1 MHIGLGLCIAARST
15 DTAEKTQDMVKNDT
29 PPPTP
34 SDVVE
39 ALALLTRLPVPA
51 GDGTRGAAAAWAY
64 PLVGVVIGGIAAVAG
79 AIAYWLALP
88 PLLCALLSLATMI
101 VLTGAMHEDGL
112 ADTADGLWGGWT
124 REARLEIMKDSHI
137 GTYGV
142 LALILSVAARWGAL
156 WLLFEAGVGLA
167 CAALIVGAAVS
178 RGAMPALMAYLPQC
192 PRDGPVAKRRCGLP
206 RDRLDRGRDCG
217 ACCSSLC
224 RAVDVRRG
232 DMGRSP
238 HPRHCHGRTAQDR
251 WADR

>member
-1 MHIGLGLCIAARST
+1 
-15 DTAEKTQDMVKNDT
+15 MVKNDT

-51 GDGTRGAAAAWAY
+51 GDSARGAAAAWAY

-142 LALILSVAARWGAL
+142 LALILSFAARWGAL

-178 RGAMPALMAYLPQC
+178 RGAMPALMAYLPHA
-192 PRDGPVAKRRCGLP
+192 RDTGLSQSVGSASPATAWIAGGIAALVALLFAGASMFGVVIWAVVLTLAIAMVARRKVGGQTGDIL
-206 RDRLDRGRDCG
+206 G
-217 ACCSSLC
+217 ACQQITEIAVLWSLL
-224 RAVDVRRG
+224 A
-232 DMGRSP
+232 
-238 HPRHCHGRTAQDR
+238 
-251 WADR
+251 